1 MFGVRPGS
9 PVLYTIPATGERP
22 IAFSAD
28 NLPPG
33 LALDASNG
41 FITGTLKEKGEYRLT
56 LHATN
61 RLGSARK
68 AFRIIVGDTIALTP
82 PMGWNSWNCW
92 GASVS
97 QEKVLSSARALV
109 EKGLRDHGWS
119 YINIDDGWQGKRG
132 GVFNGIQANPKFPD
146 ISELADDIHRMGL
159 RFGIYSTPWNVTY
172 AGHIGSYADHED
184 GSYTWISSGQHNENF
199 KINRNGNKP
208 DDVGKKEEIDGSHS
222 FVLNDVSQWA
232 AWGVDFLK
240 YDWHVIDVPRV
251 KEMHD
256 ALAAASRD
264 IVYSLSNSAPVEEA
278 ANFARYSNL
287 WRTTGDI
294 EDSWKSMSTIGF
306 NQDQWAP
313 YSGPGHWNDPD
324 MLIVGHVGWGNPHP
338 TTLTPDEQY
347 THISLWSLLAA
358 PLLIGC
364 DLSALDDFTL
374 SLLTNDEVIEV
385 NQDPLGKQGIC
396 VAKDGDLRVY
406 VKPLE
411 DGSLAVGLFN
421 LGAQNAEVTASWAD
435 LKISGRQR
443 VRNLW
448 TQKDIGT
455 YEDSFRSSVASH
467 GVVFLRLFPEE

>member
-1 MFGVRPGS
+1 
-9 PVLYTIPATGERP
+9 
-22 IAFSAD
+22 
-28 NLPPG
+28 
-33 LALDASNG
+33 
-41 FITGTLKEKGEYRLT
+41 
-56 LHATN
+56 
-61 RLGSARK
+61 
-68 AFRIIVGDTIALTP
+68 
-82 PMGWNSWNCW
+82 
-92 GASVS
+92 
-97 QEKVLSSARALV
+97 
-109 EKGLRDHGWS
+109 
-119 YINIDDGWQGKRG
+119 
-132 GVFNGIQANPKFPD
+132 
-146 ISELADDIHRMGL
+146 
-159 RFGIYSTPWNVTY
+159 
-172 AGHIGSYADHED
+172 
-184 GSYTWISSGQHNENF
+184 
-199 KINRNGNKP
+199 
-208 DDVGKKEEIDGSHS
+208 
-222 FVLNDVSQWA
+222 
-232 AWGVDFLK
+232 
-240 YDWHVIDVPRV
+240 
-251 KEMHD
+251 
-256 ALAAASRD
+256 
-264 IVYSLSNSAPVEEA
+264 
-278 ANFARYSNL
+278 
-287 WRTTGDI
+287 
-294 EDSWKSMSTIGF
+294 
-306 NQDQWAP
+306 
-313 YSGPGHWNDPD
+313 